1 MRQQPAHM
9 VKISRKLRREMSLP
23 EVLLWNRLRPKEN
36 KHCIIRRQVAMLG
49 KYVLDFYCP
58 ELKIAFE
65 IDGNAFHNGQEIK
78 DEQRQKEIE
87 ETGIRFVRIGAAR
100 VLKNPYGVA
109 NLIIQICTGEIQIE
123 DLD

>member
-1 MRQQPAHM
+1 
-9 VKISRKLRREMSLP
+9 
-23 EVLLWNRLRPKEN
+23 
-36 KHCIIRRQVAMLG
+36 MLG

-109 NLIIQICTGEIQIE
+109 ILIIQICTGEIQIE